1 MCDGIQDNFTMFLRA
16 LFGPMFQDA
25 KVVYSQR
32 VMEVESETEDILP
45 AEQGILLSG
54 MVEHD

>member
-1 MCDGIQDNFTMFLRA
+1 MCDVIGDFFHV
-16 LFGPMFQDA
+16 FEGPVWAMFQDA

-45 AEQGILLSG
+45 AEQGSSLSG

>member
-1 MCDGIQDNFTMFLRA
+1 
-16 LFGPMFQDA
+16 MFQDA

-45 AEQGILLSG
+45 AEQGSSLSG